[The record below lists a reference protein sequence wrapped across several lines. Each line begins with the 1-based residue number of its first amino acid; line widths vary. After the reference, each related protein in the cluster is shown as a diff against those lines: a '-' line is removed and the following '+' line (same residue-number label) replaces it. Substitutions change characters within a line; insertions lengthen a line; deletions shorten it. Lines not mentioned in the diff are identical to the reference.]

1 MNNNAFSSGIEPG
14 GLTDKNQ
21 IKILICYMIKCVDL
35 GLTGKQIADILSAD
49 GLVNYFETLQAVNE
63 LNNLGHIY
71 EKDELYSLSESGERI
86 VSELDTALPI
96 SVRDK
101 AVHSAMQAARIYQ
114 NCKDNSAVI
123 CESENGFDIIC
134 EVKDRGHLMMR
145 SVIAVPDKLQAEM
158 IKERFIKNSAFIYSS
173 TLLLYTASK
182 DEIIDGI
189 SGAVKDMI

>member
-21 IKILICYMIKCVDL
+21 IKILICYMIKCVDS

-49 GLVNYFETLQAVNE
+49 GLANYFETLQAVNE
-63 LNNLGHIY
+63 LNGLGHIY
-71 EKDELYSLSESGERI
+71 EKSELYSLSKSGERI

-101 AVHSAMQAARIYQ
+101 AVRSAIQAARIYQ
-114 NCKDNSAVI
+114 NCKDNSAI
-123 CESENGFDIIC
+123 ITESENGFDVVC
-134 EVKDRGHLMMR
+134 EVRDRGRLMMR

-158 IKERFIKNSAFIYSS
+158 IKERFIKNPAFIYSS

-182 DEIIDGI
+182 DEIIRGI
-189 SGAVKDMI
+189 TDSAEDII

>member
-1 MNNNAFSSGIEPG
+1 
-14 GLTDKNQ
+14 
-21 IKILICYMIKCVDL
+21 
-35 GLTGKQIADILSAD
+35 
-49 GLVNYFETLQAVNE
+49 
-63 LNNLGHIY
+63 
-71 EKDELYSLSESGERI
+71 
-86 VSELDTALPI
+86 
-96 SVRDK
+96 
-101 AVHSAMQAARIYQ
+101 MQAARIYQ

-123 CESENGFDIIC
+123 CESENGFDVIC

>member
-21 IKILICYMIKCVDL
+21 IKILICYMIKCVDS

-63 LNNLGHIY
+63 LASLGHIY
-71 EKDELYSLSESGERI
+71 EKNQLYSLSKSGESI

-123 CESENGFDIIC
+123 CENENGFDVIC

-158 IKERFIKNSAFIYSS
+158 IKERFIKNPAFIYSS

-189 SGAVKDMI
+189 SATVQDMI